1 LNGGKCRLHEKGE
14 GQTIR
19 RAWVPLPLQF
29 VLWIFTWGR
38 PGFDSGFVMRV
49 SMPGDGDRPA
59 KSIPKP

>member
-1 LNGGKCRLHEKGE
+1 MIFEASDPRYL
-14 GQTIR
+14 
-19 RAWVPLPLQF
+19 RASF
-29 VLWIFTWGR
+29 FEHINWGR